1 MNIILLIVVG
11 AICMAL
17 GRGLASLPWIWAVLV
32 LAVPVGVA
40 YLINWVALQ
49 RGRVPSA
56 YYFVKTTPM
65 KLRLAKRKQKQEIME
80 WLVILV
86 LALLVGW
93 LFSWW
98 MQLGNELAYLKELG
112 GWI

>member
-1 MNIILLIVVG
+1 MNIILLVVVG
-11 AICMAL
+11 AICLVL
-17 GRGLASLPWIWAVLV
+17 GRGLASLPWMWAVLV
-32 LAVPVGVA
+32 LAVPVGIA
-40 YLINWVALQ
+40 YLINWAALQ
-49 RGRVPSA
+49 KGRVPIG
-56 YYFVKTTPM
+56 YYFVRTTPM
-65 KLRLAKRKQKQEIME
+65 KLRLARRKQGQEMME

>member
-56 YYFVKTTPM
+56 YYFVRTTPI
-65 KLRLAKRKQKQEIME
+65 KLRFAKRKQKQEIAE
-80 WLVILV
+80 WIFIFGVV
-86 LALLVGW
+86 FFVVW
-93 LFSWW
+93 LFTVWAEGLRTLEQVRT
-98 MQLGNELAYLKELG
+98 MRQ
-112 GWI
+112 

>member
-56 YYFVKTTPM
+56 YYFVRTTPI
-65 KLRLAKRKQKQEIME
+65 KLRLAKRKQKQEIAE
-80 WLVILV
+80 WIFILGV
-86 LALLVGW
+86 ALLVVW
-93 LFSWW
+93 LFTVWAKGSA
-98 MQLGNELAYLKELG
+98 ELEMVRVLRNA
-112 GWI
+112 

>member
-65 KLRLAKRKQKQEIME
+65 KLRLAKRKQKQEIAE
-80 WLVILV
+80 WIFILGV
-86 LALLVGW
+86 ALLVVW
-93 LFSWW
+93 LFTVWAEGSA
-98 MQLGNELAYLKELG
+98 ELEMVRVLRNA
-112 GWI
+112 

>member
-65 KLRLAKRKQKQEIME
+65 KLRLAKRKQKQEIAE
-80 WLVILV
+80 WIFILGVV
-86 LALLVGW
+86 LFVMW
-93 LFSWW
+93 LFTVWAEGSA
-98 MQLGNELAYLKELG
+98 ELEMVRVLRNA
-112 GWI
+112 